1 VHEANSGVKQ
11 TWHYDFQEF
20 LLLSSWRFIDAV
32 MLDAES
38 IEHLVQFFHQDLKT
52 KLEAQ
57 DRRINQEQQKE
68 KKRLVKLQHELEETA
83 KECHDL
89 TTRIKVWFKD
99 RV

>member
-1 VHEANSGVKQ
+1 
-11 TWHYDFQEF
+11 
-20 LLLSSWRFIDAV
+20 

-68 KKRLVKLQHELEETA
+68 KKRVSVT
-83 KECHDL
+83 
-89 TTRIKVWFKD
+89 I
-99 RV
+99 